1 MRWMAEKGI
10 LMRVNTQLRANRGE
24 VFGSALIVLLL
35 FYAPAAVGGAELSPS
50 NSRRGQA
57 DRRTAEIISRIQKKY
72 EETRTLKANFE
83 QENHLRS
90 LGRIT
95 RSKGR
100 IILYKPGR
108 IRAVYT
114 EPENQLIVS
123 NGKRLWIHTPRLN
136 QVIVSDLGG
145 RGPAPLP
152 LLFLAGK
159 GKLTREFRIEL
170 VDEGVSPRKG
180 GAWKAGQPHR
190 LLLKP
195 VRSVA
200 GFQKMWIEADPV
212 SFQISGIEYAD
223 ELGNTTRIRFSNFNE
238 NAAVSPELFEFDIPP
253 GVEVLKTPG
262 QSGPK

>member
-24 VFGSALIVLLL
+24 VFGSALIVFLL

-57 DRRTAEIISRIQKKY
+57 DRRTTEIISRIQKKY

-123 NGKRLWIHTPRLN
+123 NGKRLWIHTPRL
-136 QVIVSDLGG
+136 
-145 RGPAPLP
+145 
-152 LLFLAGK
+152 
-159 GKLTREFRIEL
+159 
-170 VDEGVSPRKG
+170 
-180 GAWKAGQPHR
+180 
-190 LLLKP
+190 
-195 VRSVA
+195 
-200 GFQKMWIEADPV
+200 
-212 SFQISGIEYAD
+212 
-223 ELGNTTRIRFSNFNE
+223 
-238 NAAVSPELFEFDIPP
+238 
-253 GVEVLKTPG
+253 
-262 QSGPK
+262 